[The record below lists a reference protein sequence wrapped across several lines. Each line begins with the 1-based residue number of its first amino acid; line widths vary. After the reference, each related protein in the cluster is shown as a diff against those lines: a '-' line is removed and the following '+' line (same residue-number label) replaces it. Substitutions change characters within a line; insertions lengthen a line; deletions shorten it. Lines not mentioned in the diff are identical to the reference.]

1 MSTLFL
7 FVCLFFNTGSELV
20 WPFRNSVSVTDR
32 SGCPNL
38 LFILVAQFLSQDDH
52 GDIITV
58 IMIAEINPLANP
70 LFPPS
75 PLSLIPLF
83 PTPNH

>member
-38 LFILVAQFLSQDDH
+38 LFILVAHWMMGNAQFLSQDDH
-52 GDIITV
+52 GDKDRGV
-58 IMIAEINPLANP
+58 QSPGQSPL
-70 LFPPS
+70 PPS
-75 PLSLIPLF
+75 PSFTYPPLSY
-83 PTPNH
+83 